1 MKLFSNDFS
10 RMHAIVALAALI
22 NLVLGVG
29 MALGLIPYV
38 PFGEVHGFAGAI
50 ILPLFFLLPL
60 LSSKRKNLYAALKAK
75 LLLNKRD
82 IAQKNPFRILA
93 KIVTLLMAFAFLV
106 QLATGALMETGL
118 AYQWFPN
125 FGMLGFHM
133 TFIYVLPTL
142 ILLHLVFM
150 LLGKRRQL
158 LAR

>member
-1 MKLFSNDFS
+1 
-10 RMHAIVALAALI
+10 
-22 NLVLGVG
+22 
-29 MALGLIPYV
+29 
-38 PFGEVHGFAGAI
+38 
-50 ILPLFFLLPL
+50 
-60 LSSKRKNLYAALKAK
+60 
-75 LLLNKRD
+75 
-82 IAQKNPFRILA
+82 
-93 KIVTLLMAFAFLV
+93 MAFAFLV

>member
-10 RMHAIVALAALI
+10 RIHAVVALAALI

-29 MALGLIPYV
+29 MALGFIPYV
-38 PFGEVHGFAGAI
+38 PFGEVHGFAGAS
-50 ILPLFFLLPL
+50 ILPLLFLLPL
-60 LSSKRKNLYAALKAK
+60 LSSKRKNLYAAIKAR
-75 LLLNKRD
+75 LILSKRD
-82 IAQKNPFRILA
+82 IAQKNVFRVLA

-142 ILLHLVFM
+142 ILLHIIFM
-150 LLGKRRQL
+150 LLSKRKKPMTK
-158 LAR
+158 